1 MFEIVEKKG
10 QIIIRLTAG
19 DSAEIE
25 TQPFIDSN
33 ANKVFDSNLVDNN
46 YFKDEKI
53 DYAILKDDKPIILGD
68 ADYVL
73 FCVASPSGRVY
84 LKKLLTNNDYN
95 SNGVLTMKL
104 SPADTIDLQP
114 FSYLFSFSY
123 MPNKGEDC
131 YTYATGIF
139 NLLPA
144 FGTIRELNKPDL
156 PIDPE
161 QPIVPDDTDN
171 SSESGDVDG
180 S

>member
-1 MFEIVEKKG
+1 MFEIVEKKS
-10 QIIIRLTAG
+10 QIVIRLTAG

-25 TQPFIDSN
+25 TSPFIDSDE
-33 ANKVFDSNLVDNN
+33 NKIFD
-46 YFKDEKI
+46 I
-53 DYAILKDDKPIILGD
+53 DSDDKPIVLGD
-68 ADYVL
+68 DDYVL
-73 FCVASPSGRVY
+73 FCVASPSGRIY
-84 LKKLLTNNDYN
+84 LKKLLTKSDYN
-95 SNGVLTMKL
+95 SDGILTMKL

-144 FGTIRELNKPDL
+144 FGTIRELNNPDL

-171 SSESGDVDG
+171 SSESGDNNG

>member
-10 QIIIRLTAG
+10 QTYINLTRN
-19 DSAEIE
+19 DSCEIS
-25 TQPFIDSN
+25 TCPFID
-33 ANKVFDSNLVDNN
+33 ADENKIFIADS
-46 YFKDEKI
+46 
-53 DYAILKDDKPIILGD
+53 DDKPIVLGD
-68 ADYVL
+68 DDYVL

-84 LKKLLTNNDYN
+84 LKKLLTKSDYN
-95 SNGVLTMKL
+95 SDGVLTMKL

-131 YTYATGIF
+131 YTYATGVF
-139 NLLPA
+139 NILPA
-144 FGTIRELNKPDL
+144 VGTVRELNNPDL

>member
-1 MFEIVEKKG
+1 MFEVVEKKG
-10 QIIIRLTAG
+10 QIVIRLTAG

-25 TQPFIDSN
+25 TSPFIDS
-33 ANKVFDSNLVDNN
+33 DSN
-46 YFKDEKI
+46 KI
-53 DYAILKDDKPIILGD
+53 FDIDSNDKPIVLGD
-68 ADYVL
+68 DDYVL

-95 SNGVLTMKL
+95 SNGILTMKL

-144 FGTIRELNKPDL
+144 FGTIRELNNPDL

-171 SSESGDVDG
+171 SSESGDNNG

>member
-33 ANKVFDSNLVDNN
+33 ANKVFD
-46 YFKDEKI
+46 I
-53 DYAILKDDKPIILGD
+53 DSDDKPIILGD